1 MSSVTRFIKQIQPSE
16 QYLNTSSLL
25 NLSASAC
32 EFVPAAGNVP
42 GNYSPGF
49 MVVAPAALIA
59 AIANAAAVANV
70 AVGGVVLRD
79 MGKTVY
85 AQITNSTGNFGYFRQ
100 VQLLAPQPLTL
111 TQGSIGGV
119 AGNSFGVLFG
129 SPDAYSPYLT
139 FYLPTVVKA
148 ILASPA
154 TISVPV
160 VGQAVAGQM

>member
-1 MSSVTRFIKQIQPSE
+1 MSSVTRFIKQIHPSE
-16 QYLNTSSLL
+16 QYLNTASLA
-25 NLSASAC
+25 NLAASAC

-42 GNYSPGF
+42 GNYSPGV

-59 AIANAAAVANV
+59 AITNAATLPNV
-70 AVGGVVLRD
+70 ALGGVVLRD
-79 MGKTVY
+79 MGKTIY
-85 AQITNSTGNFGYFRQ
+85 AQITNATGNFGYFRQ
-100 VQLLAPQPLTL
+100 VQLLAPQPLSFTN
-111 TQGSIGGV
+111 GSVGGV
-119 AGNSFGVLFG
+119 AGNSFGVLFS

-139 FYLPTVVKA
+139 FYLPTVVKS